1 VSRPIRFGV
10 AAHAVLD
17 ADEWRRLAQRVEH
30 LGYAT
35 LLLPDHTNPQ
45 LAPIP
50 ALVAAAAATTTLR
63 VGTQVLCN
71 DLRNPVIA
79 AKEVATLDL
88 LSGGRADWGMGA
100 GWLPADYDGSGIP
113 FDPPGVRVRRLRE
126 AVELMRALF
135 DGHPVEHRGEFYRS
149 TGVSGTPRPVQRP
162 HPPLLI
168 GGAQERLLR
177 WAGSVADIVSIG
189 PSWQS
194 RQIGPYPPS
203 VGIEEGMDQ
212 QVRWVAEGAASAGRA
227 LSDLELSVTVMPVVF
242 TDDPGEGFARAGAPH
257 GISAA
262 DAERAPYILVGSVEE
277 MAEAIRAR
285 HERWGVANWVVPA
298 EVADAFAPVVQR
310 VLAGG

>member
-1 VSRPIRFGV
+1 R
-10 AAHAVLD
+10 
-17 ADEWRRLAQRVEH
+17 
-30 LGYAT
+30 
-35 LLLPDHTNPQ
+35 
-45 LAPIP
+45 
-50 ALVAAAAATTTLR
+50 
-63 VGTQVLCN
+63 
-71 DLRNPVIA
+71 
-79 AKEVATLDL
+79 
-88 LSGGRADWGMGA
+88 
-100 GWLPADYDGSGIP
+100 
-113 FDPPGVRVRRLRE
+113 
-126 AVELMRALF
+126 F
-135 DGHPVEHRGEFYRS
+135 DGHPWEHRGEFYRS
-149 TGVSGTPRPVQRP
+149 TGLSGTPRPGQRP